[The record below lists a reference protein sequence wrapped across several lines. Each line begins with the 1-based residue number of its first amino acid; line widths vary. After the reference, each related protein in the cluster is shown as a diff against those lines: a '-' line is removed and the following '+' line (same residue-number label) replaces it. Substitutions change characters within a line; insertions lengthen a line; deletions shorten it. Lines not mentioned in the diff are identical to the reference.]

1 MEPYNTALTKLNGI
15 VTLADLLYTNA
26 MRRRSWT
33 RKGIQQRRNDARHDM
48 DALEQMVVEVE
59 EIIKSLRGEALVA
72 EAFMSTPVTVEYE
85 YLNDEGEQEI
95 TYGAVRAEQR
105 RRIAAAA
112 AEVGTDVHQ
121 EVKP

>member
-1 MEPYNTALTKLNGI
+1 MEPYNTMLTKLNGI

-26 MRRRSWT
+26 MRRRPWS
-33 RKGIQQRRNDARHDM
+33 RKATQLRRNDARNDM
-48 DALEQMVVEVE
+48 DALEQLVVEVE
-59 EIIKSLRGEALVA
+59 EIVRSLRGEALVV
-72 EAFMSTPVTVEYE
+72 EAFMATPVTVDYE
-85 YLNDEGEQEI
+85 YLNDEGETEI
-95 TYGAVRAEQR
+95 TYNAVRAEQQ

>member
-26 MRRRSWT
+26 MRRRSWR
-33 RKGIQQRRNDARHDM
+33 RKAIQQRRNDARHDM
-48 DALEQMVVEVE
+48 DALEQLVIDVE
-59 EIIKSLRGEALVA
+59 EIVKSLRGEALVV
-72 EAFMSTPVTVEYE
+72 ETFMATPVTDQFE
-85 YLNDEGEQEI
+85 YLNDESEI
-95 TYGAVRAEQR
+95 EVTYAAVRAEQQ

-121 EVKP
+121 EVT

>member
-26 MRRRSWT
+26 MRRRPWR
-33 RKGIQQRRNDARHDM
+33 RKAIQQRRNDARYDM
-48 DALEQMVVEVE
+48 DALEQLVIDVE
-59 EIIKSLRGEALVA
+59 EIVKSLRGEALVV
-72 EAFMSTPVTVEYE
+72 ETFMATPVTDQFE
-85 YLNDEGEQEI
+85 YLNDESEI
-95 TYGAVRAEQR
+95 EVTYAAVRAEQQ

-121 EVKP
+121 EVT

>member
-26 MRRRSWT
+26 MRRRSWR
-33 RKGIQQRRNDARHDM
+33 RKAIQQRRNDARHDM
-48 DALEQMVVEVE
+48 DALEQLVVEVE
-59 EIIKSLRGEALVA
+59 EIVKSLRGEALVV
-72 EAFMSTPVTVEYE
+72 ETFMATPVTDQFE
-85 YLNDEGEQEI
+85 YLNDESEI
-95 TYGAVRAEQR
+95 EVTYAAVRAEQQ

-121 EVKP
+121 EVT